1 MKRKVV
7 ALMLAGMMVSSAGYA
22 GTTVYADTNSDQNKV
37 NKTESV
43 YVTAKANGF
52 VKKIKVKETLKN
64 PGDATDIEDY
74 SKLSNI
80 RNTDGEETYTE
91 KGDGNLVWQ
100 NKGED
105 INYEGETSEKL
116 PVSVKVRYYLD
127 GKEMK
132 AKDMAGVSGK
142 VKIRFEYMNK
152 TEQKVETDGKEETVK
167 VPFTALSALMLP
179 SDTFSNVEVSNGK
192 VMDQD
197 GQSIVLGLAFPGL
210 ADSLGLKDYEPTEDI
225 ELPDYV
231 EVTAD
236 AKDFSLDFTA
246 TILSSGLFSE
256 MDTDDLKDADDL
268 TDNMDKLTDASSK
281 LVDGTDEL
289 ASGLS
294 QMQTYMGEYTSGVE
308 ALNSG
313 AKALGTALGTLDSNG
328 SKLKEGSVQIKNGLG
343 TLSGALGKVQIP
355 DGSGQVSEAAG
366 GQLNTG
372 MKALA
377 SGGNTLAET
386 MKEFDKEGIQ
396 KLGDLAGD
404 DLENVLHNVKAV
416 KKADESYQSFGG
428 IKDGQKGEVKFI
440 IETKEIK

>member
-22 GTTVYADTNSDQNKV
+22 GTTVYADTNSDRNKV
-37 NKTESV
+37 NKAESV

-197 GQSIVLGLAFPGL
+197 GQSIVLGLAFPGP

-225 ELPDYV
+225 DLPDYV

-366 GQLNTG
+366 EVG
-372 MKALA
+372 KSAED
-377 SGGNTLAET
+377 TL
-386 MKEFDKEGIQ
+386 K
-396 KLGDLAGD
+396 KLTELRS
-404 DLENVLHNVKAV
+404 NVEDARKSVEA
-416 KKADESYQSFGG
+416 
-428 IKDGQKGEVKFI
+428 
-440 IETKEIK
+440 